1 VKGVAALNIRQAIR
15 RLVIRPG
22 LAIAVIG
29 MLALGIG
36 ATTAIFSLFQQV
48 LLQPLPVPEPGRL
61 VELRVQGSR
70 LVGGRPGMV
79 YNDVNALFSY
89 PMLGDLQEQQD
100 VFGGVA
106 GHADFIA
113 NVSGG
118 TDTEAIAGVGA
129 MVSGSYFQ
137 TLNLR
142 PALGRLIGPQDAP
155 AVEESPVVVLSYDY
169 WETILGAD
177 PGVIGDTLDVNNQ
190 ILTIIGV
197 APEGFTGLLTNSRPT
212 VFVPL
217 TLRSLMQP
225 EEDVSGTENR
235 LYNWVYVFARL
246 APGVS
251 LEQAAARINQ
261 RYRAIIA
268 ELDAPLVAPYAND
281 AQMEEFLA
289 HGVTLRPAG
298 RGQGADQISA
308 SNPLLLLLG
317 ATALVLL
324 IVCVNITSLLLAR
337 GAARAGELAIRASI
351 GASRG
356 RLIGQLLGE
365 SAMFAVV
372 GGLLALPVAFVT
384 LRMLAR
390 MVPPRI
396 ASQFTPSLNTQALIF
411 AAAAAVGS
419 VVLFGLLPALRASQT
434 DPGKLIKGQSGQ
446 PAGGRGLARLR
457 SSLIGVQITLSTV
470 LLILAGLFMLSLSNL
485 SRMNLGLA
493 VDSAMMFA
501 VQPLAHGYEGDRLD
515 AVYARI
521 VEALESQPGVVAVG
535 SSPMPPFGTFGFS
548 GRVVSIDGT
557 PIEGNAGVFRAY
569 PWTGP
574 GFFEAM
580 SIPVLAGRGFTDRD
594 SEPGVAAIVV
604 NRAFLDRFGLGM
616 DVIGQRIEVASAYYS
631 GGSVEIIG
639 VVGDSRLTGIRSD
652 PPPQVFTPRP
662 RGNGAFSSFVFY
674 VRGTLDPG
682 DMTAM
687 VRPLIA
693 SIDPNLPVSQLQPL
707 AQQLR
712 GQTNGDHLIA
722 TLSAVFAG
730 LATALA
736 AVGVYAVLS
745 YNVGERT
752 RELGLRLALGASP
765 GVLLGMVMRQV
776 GRIAAVSVVIGVAVA
791 IGVGRVSEALLFGV
805 SGDNPVA
812 FGLAIAI
819 ISAVALG
826 ASFVPAQRASRVA
839 PMEALREQ

>member
-1 VKGVAALNIRQAIR
+1 MNIRQAIR
-15 RLVIRPG
+15 QLVIRPG

-29 MLALGIG
+29 LLAVGIG

-48 LLQPLPVPEPGRL
+48 LLEPLPVPEPGRL
-61 VELRVQGSR
+61 VELRVEGTRAS
-70 LVGGRPGMV
+70 GGRPGMV

-89 PMLGDLQEQQD
+89 PMLRDLEEQQQ
-100 VFGGVA
+100 VFSGVA
-106 GHADFIA
+106 GHTDFIA
-113 NVSGG
+113 NVSRS

-137 TLNLR
+137 TLNVR
-142 PALGRLIGPQDAP
+142 PVLGRLIGPQDAP

-177 PGVIGDTLDVNNQ
+177 PEVIGDSLTVNNQ
-190 ILTIIGV
+190 LLTIVGV
-197 APEGFTGLLTNSRPT
+197 APEGFTGMLTHSRPA

-235 LYNWVYVFARL
+235 LYNWAYLFARL

-251 LEQAAARINQ
+251 PEQATARVNQ
-261 RYRAIIA
+261 RYRAIVA
-268 ELDAPLVAPYAND
+268 ELDAPLVAPFLND
-281 AQMEEFLA
+281 AEMDVYLA
-289 HGVTLRPAG
+289 HGVALKPAG
-298 RGQGADQISA
+298 RGQGADPISA

-317 ATALVLL
+317 ATVLVLL

-337 GAARAGELAIRASI
+337 GAGRAGELAIRASI

-356 RLIGQLLGE
+356 RLIGQLLSE
-365 SAMFAVV
+365 SAVFAVV

-384 LRMLAR
+384 LRMLSG

-396 ASQFTPSLNTQALIF
+396 ASQFTPALNTQALIF
-411 AAAAAVGS
+411 AAAAAVGT
-419 VVLFGLLPALRASQT
+419 VVLFGLLPALRASRT
-434 DPGKLIKGQSGQ
+434 DPGKVIKGQSGQ

-457 SSLIGVQITLSTV
+457 SSLIGAQIALSTV
-470 LLILAGLFMLSLSNL
+470 LLVLAGLFTLSLSNL
-485 SRMNLGLA
+485 SRVNLGLE
-493 VDSAMMFA
+493 VDSTLMFA

-548 GRVVSIDGT
+548 GRVVSIAGSA
-557 PIEGNAGVFRAY
+557 IEGDAGVFRAY

-574 GFFEAM
+574 GFFESM
-580 SIPVLAGRGFTDRD
+580 SIPVLAGRGFTDAD
-594 SEPGVAAIVV
+594 SEPGRAVIVV
-604 NRAFLDRFGLGM
+604 NQTFLDRFDLGM
-616 DVIGQRIEVASAYYS
+616 DVVGQRIEAFSAYYQ

-662 RGNGAFSSFVFY
+662 HGDGAFSSFVFY
-674 VRGTLDPG
+674 VRGTMDPG
-682 DMTAM
+682 DMTAI

-693 SIDPNLPVSQLQPL
+693 SIDPNLPVSQLQTMTQL
-707 AQQLR
+707 LR

-722 TLSAVFAG
+722 TLSAIFAG

-736 AVGVYAVLS
+736 AVGLYAVLS

-765 GVLLGMVMRQV
+765 GVLLGMVMKQV
-776 GRIAAVSVVIGVAVA
+776 GRIAAVAVVIGVVVA
-791 IGVGRVSEALLFGV
+791 IGVGRVAEALLFGV
-805 SGDNPVA
+805 SGYNPVA

-826 ASFVPAQRASRVA
+826 ASFLPAQRASRVA
-839 PMEALREQ
+839 PMEALREH

>member
-1 VKGVAALNIRQAIR
+1 VNIRQAIR
-15 RLVIRPG
+15 QLVIQPG

-29 MLALGIG
+29 MLAVGIG

-48 LLQPLPVPEPGRL
+48 LLEPLPVPEPGRL
-61 VELRVQGSR
+61 VELRVEGTRAS
-70 LVGGRPGMV
+70 GGRPGMV
-79 YNDVNALFSY
+79 YNDINALFSY
-89 PMLGDLQEQQD
+89 PMLRDLEERQQ
-100 VFGGVA
+100 VFSGVA
-106 GHADFIA
+106 GHTDFIA
-113 NVSGG
+113 NVSRS

-137 TLNLR
+137 TLNVR

-169 WETILGAD
+169 WVTILGAD
-177 PGVIGDTLDVNNQ
+177 PEVIGDSLTVNNQ
-190 ILTIIGV
+190 LLTIVGV
-197 APEGFTGLLTNSRPT
+197 VPEGFTGVLADSRPA

-251 LEQAAARINQ
+251 PEQAAVGINQ
-261 RYRAIIA
+261 VYRAIVA
-268 ELDAPLVAPYAND
+268 ELDAPLVAPFLND
-281 AQMEEFLA
+281 AQMAEYLA
-289 HGVTLRPAG
+289 HAVALEPAS

-317 ATALVLL
+317 ATVLVLL

-351 GASRG
+351 GASRS
-356 RLIGQLLGE
+356 RLIGQLLSE
-365 SAMFAVV
+365 SAVFAVV

-384 LRMLAR
+384 LRVLSG
-390 MVPPRI
+390 MVPPGI
-396 ASQFTPSLNTQALIF
+396 ASQFTPALNTQALLF
-411 AAAAAVGS
+411 AAAAAVGA

-434 DPGKLIKGQSGQ
+434 DPGKVIKGQSGQ

-457 SSLIGVQITLSTV
+457 SSLIGAQIALATV
-470 LLILAGLFMLSLSNL
+470 LLVLAGLFTLSLSNL
-485 SRMNLGLA
+485 SRVNLGLE
-493 VDSAMMFA
+493 VHSTLMFA

-535 SSPMPPFGTFGFS
+535 SSPMPPLGTFGFS
-548 GRVVSIDGT
+548 GQVVSIAGSA
-557 PIEGNAGVFRAY
+557 IEGDAGVFRAY

-574 GFFEAM
+574 GFFESM
-580 SIPVLAGRGFTDRD
+580 SIPVLAGRGFTDAD
-594 SEPGVAAIVV
+594 SEPGAAVIVV
-604 NRAFLDRFGLGM
+604 NQAFLERFDLGM
-616 DVIGQRIEVASAYYS
+616 DVVGQRIEAFSAYYQ

-639 VVGDSRLTGIRSD
+639 VVGDSRLTGIRSN

-662 RGNGAFSSFVFY
+662 RGDGAFSSFVFY

-687 VRPLIA
+687 VRPVIA
-693 SIDPNLPVSQLQPL
+693 SIDPNLPVSQLQTMT
-707 AQQLR
+707 QRLR
-712 GQTNGDHLIA
+712 SETHSDHLIA

-736 AVGVYAVLS
+736 AVGLYAVLS

-765 GVLLGMVMRQV
+765 RVLLGMVLRQV
-776 GRIAAVSVVIGVAVA
+776 GRISAVAIGIGVAVA
-791 IGVGRVSEALLFGV
+791 IGVGRVAEALLFGV
-805 SGDNPVA
+805 SGYNPVA
-812 FGLAIAI
+812 FGLAIAVI
-819 ISAVALG
+819 LAVALG
-826 ASFVPAQRASRVA
+826 ASFLPAHRASRVA

>member
-1 VKGVAALNIRQAIR
+1 MNIRQAIR
-15 RLVIRPG
+15 QLVIRPG

-29 MLALGIG
+29 MLAVGIG

-48 LLQPLPVPEPGRL
+48 LLQPLPVPDPGRL
-61 VELRVQGSR
+61 VELRVQGPR

-89 PMLGDLQEQQD
+89 PMLNDLEEQQQ
-100 VFGGVA
+100 VFSSIG

-113 NVSGG
+113 NVSRNSE
-118 TDTEAIAGVGA
+118 TEAVAGVGA
-129 MVSGSYFQ
+129 MVSGGYFQ

-142 PALGRLIGPQDAP
+142 PALGRLIGPQDTP

-169 WETILGAD
+169 WATILGAD
-177 PGVIGDTLDVNNQ
+177 PDVLGESLNVNNQ
-190 ILTIIGV
+190 FLTIIGV
-197 APEGFTGLLTNSRPT
+197 APEGFTGALVNSRPT

-217 TLRSLMQP
+217 TLRSMMQP
-225 EEDVSGTENR
+225 EEDVSGTEDR
-235 LYNWVYVFARL
+235 LSNWVYVFARL

-251 LEQAAARINQ
+251 QEQAATAINQ
-261 RYRAIIA
+261 RYRTIVA
-268 ELDAPLVAPYAND
+268 ELDAPLIAPYADD
-281 AQMEEFLA
+281 AQMAQYLS
-289 HGVTLRPAG
+289 HGVTLKPAG
-298 RGQGADQISA
+298 RGQGADEITA

-317 ATALVLL
+317 ATVLVLL

-351 GASRG
+351 GANRG

-365 SAMFAVV
+365 SAIFAFF
-372 GGLLALPVAFVT
+372 GGLLALPVAFIT
-384 LRMLAR
+384 LRVLAA
-390 MVPPRI
+390 MVPARI
-396 ASQFTPSLNTQALIF
+396 ANQFTPVLNSQALIF
-411 AAAAAVGS
+411 AAAAAVGA
-419 VVLFGLLPALRASQT
+419 VLVFGLLPALRASRT
-434 DPGKLIKGQSGQ
+434 DPGKVIKGQSGQ

-485 SRMNLGLA
+485 SRMNLGLE
-493 VDSAMMFA
+493 VDSSVMFA

-515 AVYARI
+515 AIYDRI
-521 VEALESQPGVVAVG
+521 VEALKAQPGVVAVG

-548 GRVVSIDGT
+548 GQVSSIGGSV
-557 PIEGNAGVFRAY
+557 IEGGAGRFQAY

-574 GFFEAM
+574 GFFDAM
-580 SIPVLAGRGFTDRD
+580 RIPMLAGRGFTDAD
-594 SEPGVAAIVV
+594 SEPGNSVIVV

-616 DVIGQRIEVASAYYS
+616 DAVGQRIE
-631 GGSVEIIG
+631 GGSSYYRAGSLEIIG
-639 VVGDSRLTGIRSD
+639 VVGDSRLTGIRND
-652 PPPQVFTPRP
+652 PGPQVFTPRP
-662 RGNGAFSSFVFY
+662 HGDGSFSSFVFY
-674 VRGTLDPG
+674 VRGTQDP
-682 DMTAM
+682 DTMTAM

-722 TLSAVFAG
+722 LLSAVFAG

-736 AVGVYAVLS
+736 AVGLYAVLS

-765 GVLLGMVMRQV
+765 AVLLRMVIGQV
-776 GRIAAVSVVIGVAVA
+776 GRIAAIAVVIGVVVA
-791 IGVGRVSEALLFGV
+791 IGVGRLAQALLFGV
-805 SGDNPVA
+805 SGYNPIA
-812 FGLAIAI
+812 FGLAIVM

-826 ASFVPAQRASRVA
+826 AGLVPAQRASRVA